1 MNKCILTVIIAMIGF
16 IISETMLVTAEESQL
31 NNNISQSN
39 SIALN
44 STNIE
49 LDKENKNIVVT
60 WLNANEIKTDNI
72 PMISISDQD
81 FWKIFCPLLE
91 LSANGTDGTF
101 ESLRDEQ

>member
-16 IISETMLVTAEESQL
+16 MISETMLVTAEESQL

-60 WLNANEIKTDNI
+60 WLKTNETKTDNTPI
-72 PMISISDQD
+72 ISVSDQD
-81 FWKIFCPLLE
+81 FWKIFGPLLE
-91 LSANGTDGTF
+91 LSANGTIGTF
-101 ESLRDEQ
+101 EWLRDEQ